1 MNRPNLFAPTSLIAA
16 GVVLLASALG
26 ADSANA
32 QVSATVDVDVN
43 LPEILVVRYVNQV
56 TFNPAITDLGTSL
69 TSTGLADTVTVTGAT
84 SDGFAVTAA
93 EGTPTTGLSPNGQY
107 TGTVANALAVWTNAA
122 QFEVTSLATS
132 ATLTG
137 PSGTGEIDLSAPD
150 FTGITETGER
160 GQNLFFPL
168 TFANAAVGDL
178 TFTLDLSDAVESG
191 LYSSGTG
198 SSDITYTVAT
208 L

>member
-16 GVVLLASALG
+16 GVALLASALG

-32 QVSATVDVDVN
+32 QVNATVDVDVN

-56 TFNPAITDLGTSL
+56 TFNPAITDLGASL
-69 TSTGLADTVTVTGAT
+69 TSTGLAETIPVDDT
-84 SDGFAVTAA
+84 GFTVTAA
-93 EGTPTTGLSPNGQY
+93 EGTPTTGLSANGQY
-107 TGTVANALAVWTNAA
+107 NGIVNNALAVWTNAA
-122 QFEVTSLATS
+122 QFQVTSLATS

-150 FTGITETGER
+150 FTGITEAGETGR
-160 GQNLFFPL
+160 NLVFPL
-168 TFANAAVGDL
+168 TFANAEVGAL

-191 LYSSGTG
+191 LYSSGNTN
-198 SSDITYTVAT
+198 DITYTVAT